1 LPKKYKRREGHPNL
15 LGYFEQGVPRRKG
28 EMSWFRCPSA
38 LLGLIA
44 VAVLMAGCGETVI
57 DTTKTEEQLEANLSH
72 SLNEKVSSVDCPSN
86 QKVEKGATFTCSV
99 NVQKGEDQTV
109 TLKIRNSDA
118 DISVINISGANE

>member
-1 LPKKYKRREGHPNL
+1 MRSFH
-15 LGYFEQGVPRRKG
+15 
-28 EMSWFRCPSA
+28 A
-38 LLGLIA
+38 LLGAAAVIA
-44 VAVLMAGCGETVI
+44 GLAFIGCGETVI
-57 DTTKTEEQLEANLSH
+57 DSQKTEEQLEANLSH
-72 SLNEKVSSVDCPSN
+72 SLKEKVTSVDCPSD